1 MRRISISVFG
11 VIAIPSLK
19 TIPAL
24 FEESDL
30 LKFTLGPEPIIKRVA
45 REAVTLKIN
54 LIGA

>member
-19 TIPAL
+19 MIPAL

-30 LKFTLGPEPIIKRVA
+30 LKFTLGPEPIIKRIA
-45 REAVTLKIN
+45 RDAVTLKIN